1 MISVWCRVV
10 QCGAAVWWA
19 GVLIITYHQLHHPTL
34 LLLSGDTTLPHW
46 DWGEGIQYSVLR
58 VECSEEARKFPV
70 WLLQVRAGQASKE
83 WLGLTEPGCVIIM
96 TNINSLD
103 WTSLLSLSHSP
114 QSPGVATGWDHWRSG
129 DAAAL
134 QSAWLQQPVEELL
147 TTEHWSA
154 PRHRSQLT
162 GYAGLSAVQLM
173 LHWLTVFTPLLSP
186 LHICHSATQY
196 WSQQST
202 AQRFKYYRTSYDN
215 NHPLSSV
222 LISLLPNHLPPI
234 QV

>member
-96 TNINSLD
+96 TNINSPALD
-103 WTSLLSLSHSP
+103 ITPLPLSLPLSLRVWRLAEVTEGLEMLQHCRLPDCS
-114 QSPGVATGWDHWRSG
+114 SLWRSSSPLSTG
-129 DAAAL
+129 LPPVTAL
-134 QSAWLQQPVEELL
+134 SWLAMLGSPLYNWCYTDWL
-147 TTEHWSA
+147 CS
-154 PRHRSQLT
+154 HRS
-162 GYAGLSAVQLM
+162 S
-173 LHWLTVFTPLLSP
+173 LHSTHVTPP
-186 LHICHSATQY
+186 L
-196 WSQQST
+196 
-202 AQRFKYYRTSYDN
+202 
-215 NHPLSSV
+215 SV
-222 LISLLPNHLPPI
+222 LITAVNSI
-234 QV
+234 AI

>member
-96 TNINSLD
+96 TNINSPALD
-103 WTSLLSLSHSP
+103 ITPPPLSLPSVSGCGDWLR
-114 QSPGVATGWDHWRSG
+114 SLKVWRCCSTAVCLT
-129 DAAAL
+129 AAACGG
-134 QSAWLQQPVEELL
+134 AP
-147 TTEHWSA
+147 EHWALVCPPS
-154 PRHRSQLT
+154 P
-162 GYAGLSAVQLM
+162 LSAD
-173 LHWLTVFTPLLSP
+173 WLCWALRCTTDVTLTDCV
-186 LHICHSATQY
+186 H
-196 WSQQST
+196 T
-202 AQRFKYYRTSYDN
+202 A
-215 NHPLSSV
+215 PLSTPHMSLRHSV
-222 LISLLPNHLPPI
+222 LITAVNSI
-234 QV
+234 AI